1 MRKEGRT
8 GKGGGQR
15 EGGRE
20 EREGK
25 REVRRREAGR
35 ETLSSLCRAS
45 RLHPHVIHL

>member
-1 MRKEGRT
+1 MYEKRGKNGERRGRV
-8 GKGGGQR
+8 R
-15 EGGRE
+15 RRE

-45 RLHPHVIHL
+45 RLQPHVIHL